1 MAVKVLY
8 LFTLKVLYEYYTSVY
23 ISNLRF
29 VNEKH

>member
-8 LFTLKVLYEYYTSVY
+8 LFTLKVLYGYYTSVY

-29 VNEKH
+29 IYEKH